1 MAQRDMPLKS
11 PRRLLTA
18 VATGSEGIPRPDTAY
33 NLLWETTTD
42 VVVLLDDRGCILYVN
57 PAINDVFGYTQ
68 SELVSR
74 SIATIQPEQLREA
87 HAEGMR
93 GYLKT
98 GKRKLDWRSV
108 ETMGLHRDGHEF
120 PIEINF
126 SDMLVDGRRVFA
138 GFIRDITA
146 RKNAQTALSDSEQRF
161 RHLAHF
167 DALTGL
173 PNRTFLCEHLA
184 ECLNRPLP
192 ERPALSL
199 LLLDLDSF
207 KNVNDGIGHG
217 AGDLLLCEVG
227 RRLQQCV
234 RDGDVVA
241 RLGGDEFAVILR
253 NSGDKGR
260 AAEQMAARILKVI
273 EWPCRLQGDEI
284 TMSTSIG
291 IALAPRDSTDADTLL
306 KYAETAM
313 YAAKDKG
320 RNGLCFYT
328 PEMNQRVIRR
338 RSLEAALRRAI
349 DTDQFELHFQPQ
361 CSAKTKRCV
370 GLEALLRWNSP
381 EDGLVSPADFMS
393 VLEETGL
400 IVPVGRWVIRRA
412 CQHIAAWRA
421 AGLPIVPIAVNV
433 SARQF
438 RDRELALDIEFALQ
452 DYEVSPSLLEVEIT
466 ETTMMSSLADTD
478 LILGRLKVLGVGISI
493 DDFGTG
499 YSSLAYL
506 KRFPIDTLKIDTAF
520 VRDIATDPDDAAIV
534 MAIISMA
541 HTLKLNVVAEGV
553 ETAGQAEFLSTNGC
567 DYLQGYFISGPLSPV
582 DTVAYLSC
590 NSDQHSI
597 RT

>member
-1 MAQRDMPLKS
+1 MTLKG

-18 VATGSEGIPRPDTAY
+18 VATPHEGIPRPDAAY

-42 VVVLLDDRGCILYVN
+42 VVVLLDDSGCILYVN
-57 PAINDVFGYTQ
+57 PAINDIFGYSQ

-74 SIATIQPEQLREA
+74 SIATIQPERLREA

-93 GYLKT
+93 RYLKS
-98 GKRKLDWRSV
+98 GQRKLDWRSV
-108 ETMGLHRDGHEF
+108 ETIGLHRDGHEF

-126 SDMLVDGRRVFA
+126 SDMVVERRRVFA
-138 GFIRDITA
+138 GFIRDISA
-146 RKNAQTALSDSEQRF
+146 RKDAQIALSDSEQRF

-167 DALTGL
+167 DSLTGL
-173 PNRTFLCEHLA
+173 PNRTFLGEQLA
-184 ECLNRPLP
+184 ECLNHPSS
-192 ERPALSL
+192 EQPALSL
-199 LLLDLDSF
+199 LLLDLDGF
-207 KNVNDGIGHG
+207 RNVNDGFGHG
-217 AGDLLLCEVG
+217 TGDLLLCEVG
-227 RRLQQCV
+227 RRLLRCV

-253 NSGDKGR
+253 NSGGKGH
-260 AAEQMAARILKVI
+260 AAEHVAARMLKVL
-273 EWPCRLQGDEI
+273 EWPYSLEGDEI
-284 TMSTSIG
+284 TISASIG
-291 IALAPRDSTDADTLL
+291 IALAPRDSADADVLL

-328 PEMNQRVIRR
+328 PEMNWRLVRR

-361 CSAKTKRCV
+361 HSANAKHCV

-381 EDGLVSPADFMS
+381 ADGLVSPLGFMS
-393 VLEETGL
+393 VLEETDL
-400 IVPVGRWVIRRA
+400 ILPVGRWVIRSA

-421 AGLPIVPIAVNV
+421 AGLPVVPVAVNV

-438 RDRELALDIEFALQ
+438 HDRNLASDIEFALQ
-452 DYEVSPSLLEVEIT
+452 DYDVSPSLLEIEIT
-466 ETTMMSSLADTD
+466 ETTMMSSLAETD
-478 LILGRLKVLGVGISI
+478 LILGRLKALGVGISI

-506 KRFPIDTLKIDTAF
+506 KRFPIDRLKIDTAF
-520 VRDIATDPDDAAIV
+520 VRDIVTHPDDAAIV

-541 HTLKLNVVAEGV
+541 HALKLSVVAEGV
-553 ETAGQAEFLSTNGC
+553 ETAAQAEFLCKNGC
-567 DYLQGYFISGPLSPV
+567 DDLQGYFISAPLSSIE
-582 DTVAYLSC
+582 TGTYLSG
-590 NSDQHSI
+590 DAVPA
-597 RT
+597 